1 MFENKANYRPLK
13 FNNSTVHSFARAPFT
28 PCTWAA
34 LYADFNLM
42 REEGGFGQSER
53 RLVFHSLC
61 LVSLWS
67 RPASLPD
74 YRSLLYST
82 YCVCCNHFLS
92 YISGSNDPQHRS
104 CSVDPISK
112 RCWLYFRSWSLLPL
126 WSVCTDG
133 DRVSACSAGA
143 QTVPYSEIYV
153 GTGVREVRVLQ
164 FCTQRLAFQYWTVS

>member
-1 MFENKANYRPLK
+1 
-13 FNNSTVHSFARAPFT
+13 
-28 PCTWAA
+28 
-34 LYADFNLM
+34 M

-143 QTVPYSEIYV
+143 QTVPYSEIDLCWDRSE
-153 GTGVREVRVLQ
+153 GGPCSSVLYPTSGLPILNR
-164 FCTQRLAFQYWTVS
+164 FLGHEG